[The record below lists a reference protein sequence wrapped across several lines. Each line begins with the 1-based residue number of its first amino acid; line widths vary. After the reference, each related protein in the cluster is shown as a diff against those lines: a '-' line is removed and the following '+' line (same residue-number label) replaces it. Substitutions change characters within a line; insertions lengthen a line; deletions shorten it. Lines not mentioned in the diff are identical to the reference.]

1 MKWKKPLALLLAGA
15 VALGLAACGAPGAG
29 ESPKPTAPAGLFT
42 PGTYTG
48 KAAGMNGDVAVEVT
62 FDSDKITVVTV
73 GEHRETPGISDPAID
88 QMPGAI
94 VAAQSTQIDTVSG
107 ATVTSKAILGAVD
120 AAIVLAGADPA
131 ALKPITVAKP
141 AGEAVTVEA
150 DVIVVGGGLA
160 GLSAAVKAAQ
170 GGASVVLVEKMSVL
184 GGSSALS
191 GGGLGAV
198 GSSVQKENGIED
210 SPQSWLD
217 LWKERQATSPKQ
229 GDYPDWTLVEELIN
243 NSAASIDWY
252 RSLGYEFRKPE
263 GFGVD
268 PVERLHFPAPE
279 GNGSVLTTFLGKK
292 AEELGV
298 RILLDTKATEL
309 VQTGDAVTGVLA
321 EGKDGPVK
329 LSGKAVILA
338 SGGFA
343 RSEELNKRFT
353 PEVADYVAYS
363 VSAAGNTGD
372 GILMAE
378 AVGAVPYEDPWHIG
392 LGLASPIRAMAS
404 FFWYGNFV
412 FVNQEGERFTNEAGH
427 YSIVYNDAAYKA
439 PGGAFMVF
447 DSSEAFAPYVQAAET
462 ALGDPAL
469 FKADT
474 VEELAAAMG
483 VDAANLKATL
493 DAYGKGDDPFGKPAA
508 RSTPISVGPFYAVRY
523 YPSSMGTFG
532 GVKVGE
538 DGNVLDASG
547 APIPGL
553 YAAGEM
559 ANRPYYAQVYMSG
572 SALQVAALT
581 GQYAGEAAA
590 KYAAS

>member
-1 MKWKKPLALLLAGA
+1 MKWKKSLALLLAGTM
-15 VALGLAACGAPGAG
+15 ALSLAACGKSAGGETPSPSAP
-29 ESPKPTAPAGLFT
+29 TGLFT
-42 PGTYTG
+42 PGTYAG

-62 FDSDKITVVTV
+62 FDSDKIAVVTV
-73 GEHRETPGISDPAID
+73 GEHSETPGISDPAIK
-88 QMPGAI
+88 QIPEAI
-94 VAAQSTQIDTVSG
+94 VAAQSTQIDAVAG

-120 AAIVLAGADPA
+120 AAILLAGADPA
-131 ALKPITVAKP
+131 SLKPLTISKPEGETVTM
-141 AGEAVTVEA
+141 ET

-170 GGASVVLVEKMSVL
+170 DGASVVLVEKMGAL

-191 GGGLGAV
+191 GGGLGGV
-198 GSSVQKENGIED
+198 NTSVQQENGIED
-210 SPQSWLD
+210 STQAWLD

-229 GDYPDWTLVEELIN
+229 GSYPDWTLVERLVN
-243 NSAASIDWY
+243 GSAASIDWY

-268 PVERLHFPAPE
+268 PVERLHFPTTE
-279 GNGSVLTTFLGKK
+279 GGGSVLTTFLGEK
-292 AEELGV
+292 AAELGIQ
-298 RILLDTKATEL
+298 ILLDTRATEL
-309 VQTGDAVTGVLA
+309 VQTGGAITGVLA
-321 EGKDGPVK
+321 EGKEGPVI
-329 LSGKAVILA
+329 LNGKAVILA
-338 SGGFA
+338 SGGFS

-353 PEVADYVAYS
+353 PEVAEYVPYS
-363 VSAAGNTGD
+363 VAGAGSTGD
-372 GILMAE
+372 GIVMAE

-392 LGLASPIRAMAS
+392 LGLASPVRAMAS

-412 FVNQEGERFTNEAGH
+412 FVNQEGQRFTNEAAH

-462 ALGDPAL
+462 ALDDPAL

-483 VDAANLKATL
+483 VDAANLKSTL

-538 DGNVLDASG
+538 DLGVLDASG
-547 APIPGL
+547 TPIPGL

-572 SALQVAALT
+572 SALQLAAST
-581 GQYAGEAAA
+581 GQTAGKAAA
-590 KYAAS
+590 QHAAS